1 MQNHLAVRVARRLSL
16 EEVDARLRELERKYE
31 STFEKF
37 QERVSKEAERGLMKD
52 YGEWSYMVY
61 ALRAY
66 EEGEEF
72 DCVMDEERMM
82 TTDLLSGLTPK
93 RIELLYE
100 IPRFPVESIN
110 DLAKR
115 LGRDVKNVYN
125 DLKTLEELGL
135 IYLRKLGRN
144 IVPQLSVMEFSF
156 VFE

>member
-1 MQNHLAVRVARRLSL
+1 MQKRLAVRVARRLSL
-16 EEVDARLRELERKYE
+16 EEVNARLRELEAKHE
-31 STFEKF
+31 CSFEKF
-37 QERVSKEAERGLMKD
+37 QERVSREAERGLMKD
-52 YGEWSYMVY
+52 YGEWSYMIY

-72 DCVMDEERMM
+72 DCVIDEERML
-82 TTDLLSGLTPK
+82 TTDLVSSLTPK
-93 RIELLYE
+93 RIQLLYE

-115 LGRDVKNVYN
+115 LGRDVKNVYT

-135 IYLRKLGRN
+135 VHLRKLGRN
-144 IVPQLSVMEFSF
+144 IVPQLSVMELSF